1 MHEALLNE
9 FQVALGERY
18 RIHRQVE
25 SGPYS
30 TAFLATDAGGRQV
43 ALSVVHAELVP
54 AAGDRARML
63 RELAGLTRL
72 RHPHVLPILEVGE
85 AAQLL
90 YYSTPFIAGG
100 SLRDRLQTG
109 PLPLADAL
117 RIGEEIAEALA
128 YAHLHAVLHRDLT
141 PDNVLLD
148 SGRVVV
154 KGFWIARA
162 LRGALSDRLTAEGTV
177 VGTPG
182 FMSPEQLSGEP
193 VDERSDVYSL
203 AVLICE
209 MLANELPFKGKS
221 PTEIA
226 IGQLSGPGPSPRNL
240 PRALPPGIAVAL
252 ARALARL
259 PRDRFA
265 TARELVEA
273 CRTGAAKRA
282 PATAA
287 PLTVPQ
293 GQKVA
298 PPTAPSR
305 IGVPLAARRRDSFS
319 PAVTIV
325 ALTVVLVAILLR
337 LAGTPGATPV
347 LRALV
352 YGAFSLA
359 AVFLVI
365 AVLRRLRSRATWE
378 IVALAPRP
386 AHEPFERF
394 RVALQY
400 QYDLVHEL
408 GRGGMAV
415 VYMARDLRYPGRKVA
430 VKVLR
435 PEYAASVMSERFLQ
449 EIEITAQLAHP
460 AILPLLDSGDADGM
474 PFYVMPFVE
483 GETLKSRID
492 REGRLSLT
500 DSLALTRN
508 VAGALD
514 YAHRRKIVHRD
525 IKPENILIHEGQATV
540 TDFGIALAL
549 DRSRERRTQH
559 GRSLGTPEFMS
570 PEQFWDTANIDH
582 RSDLYSLGC
591 VFFEMLAGEP
601 PYRGNH
607 NELATKHLSAP
618 IPHICNI
625 RPDLPEL
632 IDAALCRVLAKN
644 RADRFDSAPSF
655 VEALTGPS

>member
-1 MHEALLNE
+1 M
-9 FQVALGERY
+9 V
-18 RIHRQVE
+18 
-25 SGPYS
+25 
-30 TAFLATDAGGRQV
+30 
-43 ALSVVHAELVP
+43 
-54 AAGDRARML
+54 

-90 YYSTPFIAGG
+90 YYSTPFITGG

-109 PLPLADAL
+109 PLQLADAL
-117 RIGEEIAEALA
+117 RIGEEIAE
-128 YAHLHAVLHRDLT
+128 AHLHAVLHRDLT

-148 SGRVVV
+148 SGRAVV

-162 LRGALSDRLTAEGTV
+162 LRVALSDRLTAAGTV

-209 MLANELPFKGKS
+209 MLANELPFRGRS

-226 IGQLSGPGPSPRNL
+226 MAQLSGPDPSPRDL
-240 PRALPPGIAVAL
+240 PRVLPPGIAVAL

-259 PRDRFA
+259 PRNRFA

-273 CRTGAAKRA
+273 CRAGAAKRA

-287 PLTVPQ
+287 PPTVPQ
-293 GQKVA
+293 EHTTA
-298 PPTAPSR
+298 PPTALSR
-305 IGVPLAARRRDSFS
+305 TGGPQAVRRRGRHLLSLRPS
-319 PAVTIV
+319 VIAV
-325 ALTVVLVAILLR
+325 ALTVVLVAILLP
-337 LAGTPGATPV
+337 LLSTLIATPAK
-347 LRALV
+347 RALV
-352 YGAFSLA
+352 YGAVSTA
-359 AVFLVI
+359 AVFLII
-365 AVLRRLRSRATWE
+365 AVLRRLRSRATWKT
-378 IVALAPRP
+378 VALAPRP
-386 AHEPFERF
+386 THEPFERF
-394 RVALQY
+394 RIALQY

-430 VKVLR
+430 VKLLR

-500 DSLALTRN
+500 DSLALTRS

-514 YAHRRKIVHRD
+514 YAHRRQIVHRD

-549 DRSRERRTQH
+549 DRSRERKTQH

-591 VFFEMLAGEP
+591 VVFEMLGGEP

-607 NELATKHLSAP
+607 GELATKHLSAP
-618 IPHICNI
+618 IPHICSI
-625 RPDLPEL
+625 RPDLPGH
-632 IDAALCRVLAKN
+632 IDAAICKCLAKN
-644 RADRFDSAPSF
+644 RVDRFDSAPSF